1 MTMLLAILAIVTGL
15 AYMSQRVAIQY
26 ADSGKTRYWDIY
38 LIILLIFLILFAGL
52 RTSYNDTQNYIAGF
66 QNSTTIRPFLAD
78 TSNLSLL
85 ENPLFYGFQALI
97 KTFTNNVNVFF
108 IICAIIVNTLNVQFI
123 KRNVDPENFA
133 FSMFLYT
140 AIGTLM
146 LSIAAQKQILAMS
159 VLTLALSA
167 LFEKKYIRYY
177 IIVFLAGLIHTY
189 AWTFFFLPLL
199 ATKPWSFRTFI
210 LLAVTIVVMYTF
222 QSTISSFLEVADQI
236 GKDIPL
242 EEVFDGN
249 HMNVLRVAV
258 YAVVPLIALFFK
270 GMINEN
276 IDFKNSIFIQMS
288 IISFVFM
295 LMGTQNGANMFGR
308 CGNYFEIGMICSLP
322 WVVKQLFTRQ
332 SVIIVLTIA
341 TICFCGFYL
350 YDNNGFNYNYS
361 RKGIIQFIGEII

>member
-1 MTMLLAILAIVTGL
+1 MTMLLAVLAIVTGL

-38 LIILLIFLILFAGL
+38 LIILLIFLVLFAGL

-78 TSNLSLL
+78 TSNLALL
-85 ENPLFYGFQALI
+85 ENPLFYGFQALV

-159 VLTLALSA
+159 ILTLALSA

-177 IIVFLAGLIHTY
+177 LIVFLAGLIHTY

-210 LLAVTIVVMYTF
+210 LLAITIAVMYTF

-249 HMNVLRVAV
+249 QMNILRVAV
-258 YAVVPLIALFFK
+258 YAVVPLTALFFK
-270 GMINEN
+270 GRINDD
-276 IDFKNSIFIQMS
+276 IDRRNSIFIQMS

-308 CGNYFEIGMICSLP
+308 CANYFEIGMICSLP
-322 WVVKQLFTRQ
+322 WVVRQLFTRQ
-332 SVIIVLTIA
+332 SVTILLTTA
-341 TICFCGFYL
+341 AICFCGFYL

-361 RKGIIQFIGEII
+361 RKGIVQFIGEVI

>member
-146 LSIAAQKQILAMS
+146 LTLAAQKQALAMS
-159 VLTLALSA
+159 VLTLALPA
-167 LFEKKYIRYY
+167 LFEKKYIKYY
-177 IIVFLAGLIHTY
+177 LIVFLAGLIHTY
-189 AWTFFFLPLL
+189 AWTFLFLPLL

-210 LLAVTIVVMYTF
+210 LLAITIAVMYTF

-249 HMNVLRVAV
+249 QMNILRVAV

-270 GMINEN
+270 GMINN
-276 IDFKNSIFIQMS
+276 DIDPKNSIFIQMS

-308 CGNYFEIGMICSLP
+308 CANYFQIGIVCSLP
-322 WVVKQLFTRQ
+322 WIVRQLFTRQ
-332 SVIIVLTIA
+332 SVTIVLTIA
-341 TICFCGFYL
+341 AICFCGFYL
-350 YDNNGFNYNYS
+350 YDNNGFEYLYNH
-361 RKGIIQFIGEII
+361 KGIVQFVREIT

>member
-15 AYMSQRVAIQY
+15 AYMSQRVTIQY

-52 RTSYNDTQNYIAGF
+52 RTSYNDTQNYIVGF

-78 TSNLSLL
+78 TSNLALL
-85 ENPLFYGFQALI
+85 ENPLFYGFQALV

-146 LSIAAQKQILAMS
+146 LTLAAQKQALAMS
-159 VLTLALSA
+159 VLTLALPA

-177 IIVFLAGLIHTY
+177 LIVFLAGLIHTY

-210 LLAVTIVVMYTF
+210 LLGITIAVMYTF

-249 HMNVLRVAV
+249 QMNILRVAV
-258 YAVVPLIALFFK
+258 YAVVPLIALFSK
-270 GMINEN
+270 EG
-276 IDFKNSIFIQMS
+276 S
-288 IISFVFM
+288 
-295 LMGTQNGANMFGR
+295 T
-308 CGNYFEIGMICSLP
+308 
-322 WVVKQLFTRQ
+322 
-332 SVIIVLTIA
+332 TI
-341 TICFCGFYL
+341 
-350 YDNNGFNYNYS
+350 
-361 RKGIIQFIGEII
+361 

>member
-52 RTSYNDTQNYIAGF
+52 RTSYNDTYNYIAGF

-78 TSNLSLL
+78 TSNLALL
-85 ENPLFYGFQALI
+85 ENPLFYGFQALV

-146 LSIAAQKQILAMS
+146 LTLAAQKQALAMS
-159 VLTLALSA
+159 VLTLALPA
-167 LFEKKYIRYY
+167 LFEKKYIKYY
-177 IIVFLAGLIHTY
+177 LIVFLAGLIHTY

-210 LLAVTIVVMYTF
+210 LLVITIAVMYTF

-249 HMNVLRVAV
+249 QMNILRVAV

-270 GMINEN
+270 GRINN
-276 IDFKNSIFIQMS
+276 DIDRTNSIFIQMS
-288 IISFVFM
+288 IVSLMFM
-295 LMGTQNGANMFGR
+295 LMGTMDGANMFGR
-308 CGNYFEIGMICSLP
+308 CANYFQIGMICSLP
-322 WVVKQLFTRQ
+322 WMIKKLFTRE
-332 SVIIVLTIA
+332 SISIVLTCA
-341 TICFCGFYL
+341 VICFGGFYMN
-350 YDNNGFNYNYS
+350 DNNNFNIEYQSKNLF
-361 RKGIIQFIGEII
+361 QFISEII

>member
-15 AYMSQRVAIQY
+15 AYMSQRVTIQY
-26 ADSGKTRYWDIY
+26 ADSGKTRNWDIY

-52 RTSYNDTQNYIAGF
+52 RTRYNDTQNYIFGF

-85 ENPLFYGFQALI
+85 ENPLFYGFQALV

-140 AIGTLM
+140 TIGTLM

-210 LLAVTIVVMYTF
+210 LLIITIVVMYTF
-222 QSTISSFLEVADQI
+222 QSTISSFLEVADQV

-249 HMNVLRVAV
+249 QINILRVSV

-270 GMINEN
+270 GLINDN
-276 IDFKNSIFIQMS
+276 INRRNGIFIQMS
-288 IISFVFM
+288 IISLVFM

-308 CGNYFEIGMICSLP
+308 CANYFEIGSICALP
-322 WVVKQLFTRQ
+322 WVIKQLFTRE
-332 SVIIVLTIA
+332 SILIVLTCAI
-341 TICFCGFYL
+341 ICFGGFYIS
-350 YDNNGFNYNYS
+350 DNNNFNIEYQS
-361 RKGIIQFIGEII
+361 KSFFQFISEII